1 MLVCRRVSL
10 RDLRLSKEERGI
22 GVNRQDVPERSEI
35 YAFHV
40 QIKSMFRDNFATVRQ
55 ASLTLAYGVVGPL
68 TPGWVE

>member
-1 MLVCRRVSL
+1 M
-10 RDLRLSKEERGI
+10 
-22 GVNRQDVPERSEI
+22 GVNRYDVPERSEI
-35 YAFHV
+35 NAFHV